1 MLLNTSLSSV
11 ISSPLEQ
18 FEIYSVVFTLT
29 INVIF
34 LLLISLVLIFFGYL
48 LNVNS
53 QFLVKNAFAALKLT
67 FQEQLLILV
76 ARNLGAAGQHYYP
89 ILSVLFLFLLVLNLI
104 GLVPYTFTVTS
115 HIVATFTLSF
125 TFFVGTNLV
134 AIKNKKLEYF
144 GLFLPSG
151 APTAIVPFL
160 IAIELIS
167 YFARVFSLAIRLFA
181 NMMAGHSLLK
191 ILIGFV
197 YAILVFDTI
206 GLLASVLPFLLVF
219 VITFLEAGV
228 ALIQAYVFVVLMC
241 VYIKDFYTSH

>member
-1 MLLNTSLSSV
+1 MFKDIVLNFAAV
-11 ISSPLEQ
+11 SPLEQ
-18 FEIYSVVFTLT
+18 FEVYSVLPFLSNN
-29 INVIF
+29 IIF
-34 LLLISLVLIFFGYL
+34 LILVVLTLAFSGYMITMQK
-48 LNVNS
+48 
-53 QFLVKNAFAALKLT
+53 QFLVKSAFSVLKLLL
-67 FQEQLLILV
+67 QEQLLTLV
-76 ARNLGAAGQHYYP
+76 ARNLGAAGQRYYP
-89 ILSVLFLFLLVLNLI
+89 ILSVLFLFLLSLNLI

-144 GLFLPSG
+144 GLFLPRG
-151 APTAIVPFL
+151 APIAIIPFL

-197 YAILVFDTI
+197 YAILVFDTV
-206 GLLASVLPFLLVF
+206 GLLACVLPFLLVF
-219 VITFLEAGV
+219 TITFLETGV

-241 VYIKDFYTSH
+241 VYIKDFYVTH

>member
-1 MLLNTSLSSV
+1 MFKNIVSNFTAA
-11 ISSPLEQ
+11 SPLEQ
-18 FEIYSVVFTLT
+18 FEVYSVLPFLSNN
-29 INVIF
+29 IIF
-34 LLLISLVLIFFGYL
+34 LILVVLTVVFFGYMITMQK
-48 LNVNS
+48 
-53 QFLVKNAFAALKLT
+53 QFLVKSAFSVLKLL
-67 FQEQLLILV
+67 FQEQLLTLV
-76 ARNLGAAGQHYYP
+76 ARNLGAAGQRYYP
-89 ILSVLFLFLLVLNLI
+89 ILSVLFLFLLALNLI

-151 APTAIVPFL
+151 APIAIIPFL

-206 GLLASVLPFLLVF
+206 GLLACVLPFLLVF

-241 VYIKDFYTSH
+241 VYIKDFYGKH

>member
-1 MLLNTSLSSV
+1 MFQNILLTQ
-11 ISSPLEQ
+11 IITSPLEQ
-18 FEIYSVVFTLT
+18 FEIYSVLPFLT
-29 INVIF
+29 NNVIF
-34 LLLISLVLIFFGYL
+34 LILVVLILVFSGYML
-48 LNVNS
+48 TVHK
-53 QFLVKNAFAALKLT
+53 QFLVKSAFSVLKLL
-67 FQEQLLILV
+67 FQEQLLTLV
-76 ARNLGAAGQHYYP
+76 ARNIGAAGQRYYP
-89 ILSVLFLFLLVLNLI
+89 ILSVLFLFLLALNLI

-115 HIVATFTLSF
+115 HIVATFTVSF

-151 APTAIVPFL
+151 APIAIIPFL

-197 YAILVFDTI
+197 YAILVFDVI
-206 GLLASVLPFLLVF
+206 GLLACVLPFLLVF
-219 VITFLEAGV
+219 AITFLETGV

-241 VYIKDFYTSH
+241 VYIKDFYTNH